1 MLAAANALIANNAGR
16 LGKNLWTDGVSEASH
31 RASTPPSTSRT
42 RRASWSERIAGM
54 DRSRASARAIAPCSY
69 RSNAQSRALEQEFV
83 SRGMPYRVYGGQRF
97 FERAEIKDA
106 LAYLRLVANRDD
118 DVSFERVVN
127 QPARGIGE
135 RTLAQLRDAARASGG
150 SLWRAA
156 RQAIDER
163 LMSAR
168 AAGAVEKFLQLVDR
182 LAAEVEG
189 LELPEQVEHVVHRSG
204 LIEHFGR
211 DRSEKG
217 EARVE
222 NLEELVTAARGTSSG
237 RPTRRSEHA
246 TPLEA
251 FLAHA
256 ALEAGEGQGEAWEDC
271 VQLMTL
277 HSAKGLEFPLVFL
290 VGLEEGL
297 FPHQRSLEESGRLE
311 EERRLA
317 YVGITRAQ
325 QRVFIT
331 CAEQRR
337 LYGQETVRA
346 CPRAS
351 SASCRPNCSRTSAPR
366 VQSRPVAARRA
377 GALAGTAA
385 ERTVYRRMGQRVRH
399 RNSARAWCSSF
410 EGSGAA
416 RPRAGQLRRCR
427 QQVAGARLRPSDD
440 RLTRTVSKERRERKE
455 DETPRRHR
463 QDQKEHR
470 GLGRAKRLRNRA
482 RRCSPVFRQGI
493 SQSAQSARRV
503 PVRGKDK
510 PPKTPKP
517 RN

>member
-1 MLAAANALIANNAGR
+1 
-16 LGKNLWTDGVSEASH
+16 
-31 RASTPPSTSRT
+31 
-42 RRASWSERIAGM
+42 
-54 DRSRASARAIAPCSY
+54 
-69 RSNAQSRALEQEFV
+69 
-83 SRGMPYRVYGGQRF
+83 MPYRVYGGQRF

-222 NLEELVTAARGTSSG
+222 NLEELVTAARVFE
-237 RPTRRSEHA
+237 RPPDEA
-246 TPLEA
+246 EELPPLEA

-256 ALEAGEGQGEAWEDC
+256 ALEAGEGQGESWEDC
-271 VQLMTL
+271 VQMMTL

-337 LYGQETVRA
+337 LYGRELFGVPSRFVGELPGELLEDVR
-346 CPRAS
+346 
-351 SASCRPNCSRTSAPR
+351 PR
-366 VQSRPVAARRA
+366 VQSRPLRGA
-377 GALAGTAA
+377 GAPVRSPEPPA
-385 ERTVYRRMGQRVRH
+385 EDGVPGMGQRVRH
-399 RNSARAWCSSF
+399 PKFGEGTVLDF
-410 EGSGAA
+410 EGNGSHA
-416 RPRAGQLRRCR
+416 RVQVNFADAGSKWL
-427 QQVAGARLRPSDD
+427 VLAYARLE
-440 RLTRTVSKERRERKE
+440 LI
-455 DETPRRHR
+455 
-463 QDQKEHR
+463 
-470 GLGRAKRLRNRA
+470 A
-482 RRCSPVFRQGI
+482 
-493 SQSAQSARRV
+493 
-503 PVRGKDK
+503 
-510 PPKTPKP
+510 
-517 RN
+517 